1 MKDTDIYY
9 SLNDLLSYNAEI
21 SIAFSIRDLGKSFS
35 AMSLM
40 DKTIASGRSCV
51 WSRWDR
57 DQTALS
63 MKEYL
68 DFTDHEFTI
77 ISPSKGIKVLQPKNE
92 ELGSIY
98 FIPVKDAAKA
108 KGIDQNFKYWI
119 YDEFLPEF
127 YLNRVQKEEEYPK
140 WGSLFTTLKRDT
152 EDFRAILMSNCISW
166 FNGYFRAWGIRPFP
180 AGQIKRFTQ
189 KAYGYS
195 TDVVMHNVRPSPLAL
210 ERVIRHEVAKGKS
223 EEEITRYIENSTQ
236 DKGFFLAKCP
246 GWNAPLHPV
255 LFIHHGQ
262 YYGFREYDGRI
273 YFCKTKYRDDYAV
286 MALNRRELSDG
297 MVRDRGAG
305 SNFER
310 WINLGI
316 ARFET
321 VEVMDA
327 IIDLVYLSRERL

>member
-1 MKDTDIYY
+1 MKENELYY

-21 SIAFSIRDLGKSFS
+21 SIAFSIRDLGKSYS
-35 AMSLM
+35 AMMLL
-40 DKTIASGRSCV
+40 DNTIATGRSAV

-57 DQTALS
+57 DQTLLS

-68 DFTDHEFTI
+68 DFSKYEFKI
-77 ISPSKGIKVLQPKNE
+77 ISPSKGIKVLQPVNE

-108 KGIDQNFKYWI
+108 KGIDQDFKYWV

-127 YLNRVQKEEEYPK
+127 YLNRVQKEEEYDK
-140 WGSLFTTLKRDT
+140 WASLYTTLKRDT

-189 KAYGYS
+189 KAFGYS
-195 TDVVMHNVRPSPLAL
+195 TNVVMHNVKPSPLAL
-210 ERVIRHEVAKGKS
+210 DRVIRHEVAKGKS
-223 EEEITRYIENSTQ
+223 EDEITRYIENATQ
-236 DKGFFLAKCP
+236 DKGFFLGKCP
-246 GWNAPLHPV
+246 DLNTPLHPV
-255 LFIHHGQ
+255 LFFHHGQ
-262 YYGFREYDGRI
+262 YYGFREYEGYI
-273 YFCKTKYRDDYAV
+273 YFCKTKYREDYGV

-297 MVRDRGAG
+297 MARDRGAG
-305 SNFER
+305 TNFER

-316 ARFET
+316 ARFEN
-321 VEVMDA
+321 VEVMNA

>member
-1 MKDTDIYY
+1 MKETDVYY

-21 SIAFSIRDLGKSFS
+21 SIAFSIRDLGKSYS

-57 DQTALS
+57 DQTMLS
-63 MKEYL
+63 MREYL
-68 DFTDHEFTI
+68 SFTSHEFTI
-77 ISPSKGIKVLQPKNE
+77 SAPSKGIKVLRPKNE

-98 FIPVKDAAKA
+98 FIPIKDAAKA
-108 KGIDQNFKYWI
+108 KGIDQNFKYWV

-166 FNGYFRAWGIRPFP
+166 FNGYFCAWGIRPFP
-180 AGQIKRFTQ
+180 TGQIKRFVQ

-210 ERVIRHEVAKGKS
+210 DRVIKHEVVKGKS
-223 EEEITRYIENSTQ
+223 EEEITRYIENATQ
-236 DKGFFLAKCP
+236 DKGFFLGKCP
-246 GWNAPLHPV
+246 NLNAPLHPV
-255 LFIHHGQ
+255 LYIHHGR
-262 YYGFREYDGRI
+262 YYSFREYEGHI
-273 YFCKTKYRDDYAV
+273 YFCRTGYRNDYGV
-286 MALNRRELSDG
+286 MALNRRELTDG
-297 MVRDRGAG
+297 MARDRGAG
-305 SNFER
+305 ANFER

-316 ARFET
+316 ARFENI
-321 VEVMDA
+321 EVMNA

>member
-1 MKDTDIYY
+1 MKETDVYY
-9 SLNDLLSYNAEI
+9 SLNDLLSYNADI

-35 AMSLM
+35 GMTLQ
-40 DKTIASGRSCV
+40 DNTIETGRSTV

-57 DQTALS
+57 DQTLLS

-68 DFTDHEFTI
+68 DFTPNEYKV
-77 ISPSKGIKVLQPKNE
+77 ISPSTGIKILEPKNDD
-92 ELGSIY
+92 LGSVY

-108 KGIDQNFKYWI
+108 KGIDHDFKYWI

-127 YLNRVQKEEEYPK
+127 YLNRVQKEEEYNK
-140 WGSLFTTLKRDT
+140 WSSLYTTLKRDT
-152 EDFRAILMSNCISW
+152 PDFRAILMSNCISW
-166 FNGYFRAWGIRPFP
+166 FNGYFRAWDIRPFP

-195 TDVVMHNVRPSPLAL
+195 TDVVMHNVKPSKAAL
-210 ERVIRHEVAKGKS
+210 DRVIRHEVAKGKN
-223 EEEITRYIENSTQ
+223 EDEIKRYIENATQ
-236 DKGFFLAKCP
+236 DKGFFLGKCP
-246 GWNAPLHPV
+246 DLNVPLHPI
-255 LFIHHGQ
+255 LFFHHDQ
-262 YYGFREYDGRI
+262 YYGFREYAGHI
-273 YFCKTKYRDDYAV
+273 YFCKTKYRSDFGV
-286 MALNRRELSDG
+286 MALNRRELRDG

-305 SNFER
+305 TNFER

-321 VEVMDA
+321 TEVMNA